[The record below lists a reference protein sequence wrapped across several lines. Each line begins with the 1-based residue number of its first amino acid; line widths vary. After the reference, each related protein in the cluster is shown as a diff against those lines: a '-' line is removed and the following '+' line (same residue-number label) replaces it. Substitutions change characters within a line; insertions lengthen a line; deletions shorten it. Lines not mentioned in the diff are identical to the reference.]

1 MIIEALD
8 IIVIRRKQMKF
19 FAFQCLERPWEK
31 HRIEE
36 RFKTI
41 KYKSKGK
48 KCLKVEDDLRKK

>member
-1 MIIEALD
+1 
-8 IIVIRRKQMKF
+8 MKF